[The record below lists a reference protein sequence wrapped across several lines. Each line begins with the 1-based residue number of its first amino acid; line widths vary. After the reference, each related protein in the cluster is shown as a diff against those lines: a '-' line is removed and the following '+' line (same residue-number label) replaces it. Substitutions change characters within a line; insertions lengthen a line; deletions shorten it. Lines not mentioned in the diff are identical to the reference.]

1 MSIHYLAHFGF
12 ELPLSDL
19 RPEDQRHGSG
29 TCPITV
35 DKEPETPEEFKEI
48 ARTIGKQG
56 GYSRVA
62 ISFLQPTEELVSE
75 AGVILDWM
83 SKPHAK

>member
-1 MSIHYLAHFGF
+1 MSFNYLAHFGF
-12 ELPLSDL
+12 ELPLTEL

-35 DKEPETPEEFKEI
+35 DKEPETAEEYKEI

-62 ISFLQPTEELVSE
+62 ITFLQPTVELVTD
-75 AGVILDWM
+75 AGTILDWM
-83 SKPHAK
+83 AKPHAE